1 MGRGSTPNYNIP
13 QPVIVVDKATQR
25 RLTSAMVGL
34 VASWFVILALVV
46 TLGFLYTEIQIAK
59 GSNTYK
65 DKRIQAL
72 KHQYEQVCRKED

>member
-1 MGRGSTPNYNIP
+1 
-13 QPVIVVDKATQR
+13 
-25 RLTSAMVGL
+25 MVGL
-34 VASWFVILALVV
+34 IASWLVILALVV